1 MELRDVLQIYA
12 ELDEE
17 LTTTCEEN
25 PPEPIL
31 EILVMDTSDLDA
43 DQEMQE
49 ATGELPWNPEG
60 PGDRR
65 QERRGRAEEPQEKH
79 LKTRRPA
86 HAVID
91 VIVERLVDFLWEI
104 PRQDRWLP
112 APLPTLEGGEL
123 QKLSPSQQRNV
134 LRWVM
139 LEWTAPK
146 QLCEHYSME
155 HLAKSQVQLRLW
167 CDQLKLQK
175 DVLGEMA
182 SVIRRETCSTE
193 RQQSRSV
200 YIQKLR
206 CSIYDS
212 KSYRQSRVRYLHN
225 LR

>member
-1 MELRDVLQIYA
+1 MHRRVTQKPSMSEIH
-12 ELDEE
+12 
-17 LTTTCEEN
+17 LTTDEEN
-25 PPEPIL
+25 PFEPIL
-31 EILVMDTSDLDA
+31 EILVTDTSDLDA

-49 ATGELPWNPEG
+49 ATGELPWNPKG

-65 QERRGRAEEPQEKH
+65 QERQEKNEDLREEH
-79 LKTRRPA
+79 QKIRRPA
-86 HAVID
+86 HALID

-146 QLCEHYSME
+146 QRCVHYSIE
-155 HLAKSQVQLRLW
+155 HLAKSEIQLRLW
-167 CDQLKLQK
+167 CDQLKIQK
-175 DVLGEMA
+175 DVLTEMA
-182 SVIRRETCSTE
+182 KVIKQESCPAET
-193 RQQSRSV
+193 QQSRSV
-200 YIQKLR
+200 YIQRLR
-206 CSIYDS
+206 CSIYNS